1 MKIYD
6 VEIPADLEIPEL
18 DDKTRAELEA
28 KLAEIRRYRKEA
40 DERIAASPLR
50 DWQPEIVRYKEC
62 PPLPPPSIDVEALRK
77 MPPQLRAIFVFAHRD
92 DITY

>member
-28 KLAEIRRYRKEA
+28 TLAEIRRYRRE
-40 DERIAASPLR
+40 EEQRLAASPLR
-50 DWQPEIVRYKEC
+50 DWQPAVVRFKEC
-62 PPLPPPSIDVEALRK
+62 PPPSPPSIDVEALRR
-77 MPPQLRAIFVFAHRD
+77 MPPKLRAIFVFAHRD
-92 DITY
+92 DVTY